1 MSLVVVPV
9 LLQNPCRSRL
19 LNLSTFQ
26 CSQSSKARLS
36 GESNPSNRA
45 RDAIG
50 GDLDAPIREGG
61 AFEHAGFNLHAT
73 VRIAAEDDRGR
84 ERLCRYGARP
94 PFSLDRLRVLPGGR
108 ISYRIKTLAGG
119 RAKHRPRALIQDQ
132 ERLLLGPRTAPTGS
146 ATGRTSR
153 ARRR

>member
-1 MSLVVVPV
+1 M
-9 LLQNPCRSRL
+9 
-19 LNLSTFQ
+19 
-26 CSQSSKARLS
+26 
-36 GESNPSNRA
+36 
-45 RDAIG
+45 
-50 GDLDAPIREGG
+50 DAPIREGG